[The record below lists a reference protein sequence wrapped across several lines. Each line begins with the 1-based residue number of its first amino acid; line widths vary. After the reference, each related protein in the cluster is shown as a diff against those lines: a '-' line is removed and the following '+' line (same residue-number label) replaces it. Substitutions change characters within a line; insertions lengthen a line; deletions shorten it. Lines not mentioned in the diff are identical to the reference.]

1 MTIYMQA
8 KKLLERHDLIDIG
21 LIQRV
26 LKLPYK
32 EACSILNKLELKGI
46 IKKVENKYYK
56 QK

>member
-32 EACSILNKLELKGI
+32 EAYSILNKLELKGI
-46 IKKVENKYYK
+46 IERVENKYYK